1 MKRSQVLFF
10 LLLISFGRLSA
21 QQELTVEQAIA
32 LALNKN
38 FDVQLSQNSAEAAG
52 VNDKYAIG
60 VFLPT
65 LNANAS
71 VIRNANQQR
80 VAYNGVRDT
89 LNSEGRAEA
98 VNSLASVQLN
108 WVLFDGAKMFISRNR
123 LAALDE
129 QAQLNLKN
137 QLTNTISAVIVSY
150 HDIVRQKQ
158 QLKSVEEQLAVS
170 DERVKLAT
178 RKLDVGIGA
187 RPELLQAKVDY
198 NTFKTL
204 AIQQEATIRQ
214 LKEQLNNL
222 TGLQLEAVYDVSDT
236 IIINLGLQ
244 RENIEEG
251 IEQKNFLLQSA
262 KKNVEVAEYLVRERR
277 GDFLPVISFTTA
289 YNYNRTNNIVLIDPL
304 RPFFNQT
311 DGYNYGMTMSVPIFN
326 GFSRKRDFQQ
336 SKINLNR
343 QQITFNQSKAI
354 VQVGVR
360 NAFIAYTSAK
370 EILLVEEE
378 TTVLARENVT
388 IALESFRRG
397 VATFIELRT
406 AQQSMAEAYNRL
418 ITARYNAKVA
428 ETELLR
434 LNGSLLR

>member
-1 MKRSQVLFF
+1 MKRSWAVFLFLF
-10 LLLISFGRLSA
+10 SFGRLVA

-38 FDVQLSQNSAEAAG
+38 FDIQLAQNAAEAAG
-52 VNDKYAIG
+52 VNDKYSIG
-60 VFLPT
+60 AFLPA

-71 VIRNANQQR
+71 IVRNTNHQQ
-80 VAYNGVRDT
+80 VAYSGVRDT
-89 LNSEGRAEA
+89 LNSEGQGEA
-98 VNSLASVQLN
+98 VNTVASIQLN

-129 QAQLNLKN
+129 QAQLILKS
-137 QLTNTISAVIVSY
+137 QMVNTISSVIISY

-158 QLKSVEEQLAVS
+158 QLKAVEEQLAVS

-204 AIQQEATIRQ
+204 AIQQEANIQ
-214 LKEQLNNL
+214 LLKEQLNNL
-222 TGLQLEAVYDVSDT
+222 TGLQLETAYDVSDT
-236 IIINLGLQ
+236 IIIDLSLQ
-244 RENIEEG
+244 RESIEQG
-251 IEQKNFLLQSA
+251 IETKNFLLQSNR
-262 KKNVEVAEYLVRERR
+262 KNVEIAEYLTRERR
-277 GDFLPVISFTTA
+277 GDFFPVISFTAA

-304 RPFFNQT
+304 RPFFNLS
-311 DGYNYGMTMSVPIFN
+311 DGYNVGLTASLPIFN
-326 GFSRKRDFQQ
+326 GFSRKREYQQ

-343 QQITFNQSKAI
+343 QWIAFNQSKAL
-354 VQVGVR
+354 VNVGVR
-360 NAFIAYTSAK
+360 NAFVAYTTAK

-378 TTVLARENVT
+378 TTVLARENVK

-418 ITARYNAKVA
+418 IAARYNAKVA

>member
-1 MKRSQVLFF
+1 MKRSWIV
-10 LLLISFGRLSA
+10 LLLLFSVGSLAA
-21 QQELTVEQAIA
+21 QDKLTVEQAIA

-38 FDVQLSQNSAEAAG
+38 FDIQLAQNAAEAAG
-52 VNDKYAIG
+52 INDKYAIG
-60 VFLPT
+60 AFLPT
-65 LNANAS
+65 VNAS
-71 VIRNANQQR
+71 ASIVRNANQQE
-80 VAYNGVRDT
+80 VAYSGVRDT

-98 VNSLASVQLN
+98 VNTLASVQLN
-108 WVLFDGAKMFISRNR
+108 WVLFDGGKMFIARNR

-129 QAQLNLKN
+129 QAQLNLKS
-137 QLTNTISAVIVSY
+137 QIVNTISSVIVSY

-158 QLKSVEEQLAVS
+158 QLKAVEEQLAVS

-187 RPELLQAKVDY
+187 KPELLQAKVDY

-204 AIQQEATIRQ
+204 AIQQEANIQ
-214 LKEQLNNL
+214 LLKEQLNNL
-222 TGLQLEAVYDVSDT
+222 TGLQLEAAYDVSDT
-236 IIINLGLQ
+236 IIIDLTLQ
-244 RENIEEG
+244 RETVEAG
-251 IEQKNFLLQSA
+251 IETKNFLLQSNR
-262 KKNVEVAEYLVRERR
+262 KNVEVAEYLVRERR
-277 GDFLPVISFTTA
+277 ADFLPVISLTSA
-289 YNYNRTNNIVLIDPL
+289 YNYNQTENIVLIDPL

-311 DGYNYGMTMSVPIFN
+311 DGYNFGLTASLPIFN
-326 GFSRKRDFQQ
+326 GFSRKREFQQ
-336 SKINLNR
+336 SKINLSR
-343 QQITFNQSKAI
+343 QWITFNQNKAL
-354 VQVGVR
+354 VNVGVR
-360 NAFIAYTSAK
+360 NAFVAYTSAK

-378 TTVLARENVT
+378 TIVLARENVT
-388 IALESFRRG
+388 IAFESFRRG

>member
-1 MKRSQVLFF
+1 MKRSWIV
-10 LLLISFGRLSA
+10 LLLLFSVGSLAA
-21 QQELTVEQAIA
+21 QNKLTVEQAIA

-38 FDVQLSQNSAEAAG
+38 FDIQLAQNAAEAAG
-52 VNDKYAIG
+52 INDKYAIG
-60 VFLPT
+60 AFLPT
-65 LNANAS
+65 VNAS
-71 VIRNANQQR
+71 ASIVRNANQQE
-80 VAYNGVRDT
+80 VAYSGVRDT

-98 VNSLASVQLN
+98 VNTLASVQLN
-108 WVLFDGAKMFISRNR
+108 WVLFDGGKMFIARNR

-129 QAQLNLKN
+129 QAQLNLKS
-137 QLTNTISAVIVSY
+137 QIVNTISSVIVSY

-158 QLKSVEEQLAVS
+158 QLKAVEEQLAVS

-187 RPELLQAKVDY
+187 KPELLQAKVDY
-198 NTFKTL
+198 NTFKTF
-204 AIQQEATIRQ
+204 AIQQEANIQ
-214 LKEQLNNL
+214 LLKEQLNNL
-222 TGLQLEAVYDVSDT
+222 TGLQLEAAYDVSDT
-236 IIINLGLQ
+236 IIIDLTLQ
-244 RENIEEG
+244 RETVEAG
-251 IEQKNFLLQSA
+251 IETKNFLLQSNR
-262 KKNVEVAEYLVRERR
+262 KNVEVAEYLVRERR
-277 GDFLPVISFTTA
+277 ADFLPVISLTSA
-289 YNYNRTNNIVLIDPL
+289 YNYSQTENIVLIDPL

-311 DGYNYGMTMSVPIFN
+311 DGYNFGLTASLPIFN
-326 GFSRKRDFQQ
+326 GFSRKREFQQ

-343 QQITFNQSKAI
+343 QWITFNQNKAL
-354 VQVGVR
+354 VNVGVR
-360 NAFIAYTSAK
+360 NAFVAYTSAK

-378 TTVLARENVT
+378 TIVLARENVT
-388 IALESFRRG
+388 IAFESFRRG

>member
-1 MKRSQVLFF
+1 MKRSWAVFLFLF
-10 LLLISFGRLSA
+10 SFGRLVA

-38 FDVQLSQNSAEAAG
+38 FDIQLAQNAAEAAG
-52 VNDKYAIG
+52 VNDKYSIG
-60 VFLPT
+60 AFLPA

-71 VIRNANQQR
+71 IVRNTNHQQ
-80 VAYNGVRDT
+80 VAYSGVRDT
-89 LNSEGRAEA
+89 LNSEGQGEA
-98 VNSLASVQLN
+98 VNTVASIQLN

-129 QAQLNLKN
+129 QAQLILKS
-137 QLTNTISAVIVSY
+137 QMVNTISSVIISY

-158 QLKSVEEQLAVS
+158 QLKAVEEQLAVS

-204 AIQQEATIRQ
+204 AIQQEANIQ
-214 LKEQLNNL
+214 LLKEQLNNL
-222 TGLQLEAVYDVSDT
+222 TGLQLETAYDVSDT
-236 IIINLGLQ
+236 IIIDLSLQ
-244 RENIEEG
+244 RESIEQG
-251 IEQKNFLLQSA
+251 IETKNFLLQSNR
-262 KKNVEVAEYLVRERR
+262 KNVEIAEYLTRERR
-277 GDFLPVISFTTA
+277 GDFFPVISFTAA

-304 RPFFNQT
+304 RPFFNLS
-311 DGYNYGMTMSVPIFN
+311 DGYNVGLTASLPIFN
-326 GFSRKRDFQQ
+326 GFSRKREYQQ

-343 QQITFNQSKAI
+343 QWITFNQSKAL
-354 VQVGVR
+354 VNVGVR
-360 NAFIAYTSAK
+360 NAFVAYTTAK

-378 TTVLARENVT
+378 TTVLARENVK

-418 ITARYNAKVA
+418 IAARYNAKVA

>member
-1 MKRSQVLFF
+1 MKRSWIV
-10 LLLISFGRLSA
+10 LLLLFSVGSLAA
-21 QQELTVEQAIA
+21 QNKLTVEQAIA

-38 FDVQLSQNSAEAAG
+38 FDIQLAQNAAEAAG
-52 VNDKYAIG
+52 INDKYAIG
-60 VFLPT
+60 AFLPT
-65 LNANAS
+65 VNAS
-71 VIRNANQQR
+71 ASIVRNANQQE
-80 VAYNGVRDT
+80 VAYSGVRDT

-98 VNSLASVQLN
+98 VNTLASVQLN
-108 WVLFDGAKMFISRNR
+108 WVLFDGGKMFIARNR

-129 QAQLNLKN
+129 QAQLNLKS
-137 QLTNTISAVIVSY
+137 QIVNTISSVIVSY

-158 QLKSVEEQLAVS
+158 QLKAVEEQLAVS

-187 RPELLQAKVDY
+187 KPELLQAKVDY

-204 AIQQEATIRQ
+204 AIQQEANIQ
-214 LKEQLNNL
+214 LLKEQLNNL
-222 TGLQLEAVYDVSDT
+222 TGLQLEAAYDVSDT
-236 IIINLGLQ
+236 IIIDLTLQ
-244 RENIEEG
+244 RETVEAG
-251 IEQKNFLLQSA
+251 IETKNFLLQSNR
-262 KKNVEVAEYLVRERR
+262 KNVEVAEYLVRERR
-277 GDFLPVISFTTA
+277 ADFLPVISLTSA
-289 YNYNRTNNIVLIDPL
+289 YNYSQTENIVLIDPL

-311 DGYNYGMTMSVPIFN
+311 DGYNFGLTASLPIFN
-326 GFSRKRDFQQ
+326 GFSRKREFQQ

-343 QQITFNQSKAI
+343 QWITFNQNKAL
-354 VQVGVR
+354 VNVGVR
-360 NAFIAYTSAK
+360 NAFVAYTSAK

-378 TTVLARENVT
+378 TIVLARENVT
-388 IALESFRRG
+388 IAFESFRRG